1 MHARVS
7 FYAVASGG
15 DAATAV
21 KGFEDAMDPV
31 LQMEGNQGATLLVD
45 RDSGKAITI
54 TYWDTEEH
62 LRSSAEQANKLRQEA
77 ADTGGLSIRGVESYE
92 VAMEAGR

>member
-7 FYAVASGG
+7 FYEVASGG
-15 DAATAV
+15 DAAAAV

-31 LQMEGNQGATLLVD
+31 RQLEGNRGVELLVD

-77 ADTGGLSIRGVESYE
+77 SDSGGLSIRGVESYE
-92 VAMEAGR
+92 VALESGR

>member
-7 FYAVASGG
+7 FYEGASGE
-15 DAATAV
+15 DAGAAV
-21 KGFEDAMDPV
+21 KSFEDVLDP
-31 LQMEGNQGATLLVD
+31 LRQMEGNQGATLLVD

-62 LRSSAEQANKLRQEA
+62 LQSSVEQANQLRQRA
-77 ADTGGLSIRGVESYE
+77 AGTAGLSIQGVEHYE
-92 VAMEAGR
+92 VALEAGR

>member
-7 FYAVASGG
+7 FYEVASGG
-15 DAATAV
+15 DAAAAV

-31 LQMEGNQGATLLVD
+31 RQMEGNRGVELLVD

-77 ADTGGLSIRGVESYE
+77 SDSGGLSIRGVESYE
-92 VAMEAGR
+92 VALESGR